1 MRQEKSE
8 QSSIYLIDKIW
19 KEMDRNVFNLLLLI
33 VLIALTMNVERSQGL
48 ATILLPLPDTSVSG
62 RSLRQRTVMK
72 MNTKKHKQLP
82 RDIPLKYSRL
92 YQYIKHQLAEKK
104 SKNYPLYDVARSLDE
119 TQWKGIH
126 EIWKR
131 NMENKIFNKCHAQK
145 FELINI

>member
-1 MRQEKSE
+1 
-8 QSSIYLIDKIW
+8 
-19 KEMDRNVFNLLLLI
+19 MDRNVFNLLLLI

-92 YQYIKHQLAEKK
+92 YQVRRIVYYIYIYKQYTFYI
-104 SKNYPLYDVARSLDE
+104 N
-119 TQWKGIH
+119 
-126 EIWKR
+126 
-131 NMENKIFNKCHAQK
+131 QK
-145 FELINI
+145 VL